1 MLTCPLLVIEHPPQ
15 NRYLKEITS
24 TTKPHSPEKWT
35 SERAPK
41 RIRLDDGDDTDG
53 LSAKNTTVR
62 PTNLPTPQAPPACQS
77 QIVPGGNTGL
87 SDRMTIAGIIEPT
100 PTDTLTSSLWDAS
113 VM

>member
-1 MLTCPLLVIEHPPQ
+1 MLTCPLPVIKHPPQ
-15 NRYLKEITS
+15 NRYLMEITG
-24 TTKPHSPEKWT
+24 TTKPHSPEKST

-41 RIRLDDGDDTDG
+41 RIRLDDGDDMDG

-62 PTNLPTPQAPPACQS
+62 HANLPTPQAPPACQS
-77 QIVPGGNTGL
+77 QIGGNTGL

-100 PTDTLTSSLWDAS
+100 PTDTLTSSLCGAS